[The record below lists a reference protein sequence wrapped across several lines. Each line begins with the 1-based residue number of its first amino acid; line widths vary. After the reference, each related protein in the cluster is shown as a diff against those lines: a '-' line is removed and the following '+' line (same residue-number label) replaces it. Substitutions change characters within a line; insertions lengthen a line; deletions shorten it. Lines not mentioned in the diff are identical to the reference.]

1 MQARWP
7 GAGVHLFGSTA
18 TRLNLRK
25 SNDLDISLDLPEVE
39 DKVRGNRFLVDGPD
53 TSCVSCASSI

>member
-1 MQARWP
+1 M
-7 GAGVHLFGSTA
+7 HLFGSTA

-39 DKVRGNRFLVDGPD
+39 DKVRCNKVLVAGP
-53 TSCVSCASSI
+53 A